1 MPTAAAQATKPVRIS
16 RESLASADP
25 VFRRLGL
32 DPRSAIELFLA
43 QVTLKRAI
51 PFAVDTAESD
61 DGYLPHVPNAE
72 TVAALAEK
80 PARRF
85 RSASAA
91 LAHLRR
97 HAS

>member
-1 MPTAAAQATKPVRIS
+1 MSTAQATKPVRLS

-32 DPRSAIELFLA
+32 DPRTAIELFLA

-51 PFAVDTAESD
+51 PFSVDTAESD

-72 TVAALAEK
+72 TEAAMAEK

-85 RSASAA
+85 RSTSAA
-91 LAHLRR
+91 LAQLRR
-97 HAS
+97 RAS